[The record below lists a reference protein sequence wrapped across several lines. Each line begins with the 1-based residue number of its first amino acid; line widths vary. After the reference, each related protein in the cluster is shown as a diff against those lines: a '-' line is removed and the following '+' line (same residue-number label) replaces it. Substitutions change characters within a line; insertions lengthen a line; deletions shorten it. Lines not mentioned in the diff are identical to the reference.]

1 MAAPLRVLL
10 IGGSGF
16 IGHHV
21 SRALL
26 AAGHHVTILSRGGRE
41 APAGTES
48 LIAMRRDRA
57 ALGRALEGRRFDLTV
72 DFLVYDAADIEILL
86 LVPYAALG
94 RYLMIS
100 TGQVYL
106 VTEGARSPYRE
117 DDSDGP
123 VMAEPAGPADSYE
136 RASWNYGVGKRR
148 AERALLGLR
157 ATHGVRALILRL
169 PIIQGEGDGSRRLW
183 GYLERML
190 DGGPLV
196 LPDGGGAA
204 ARFVYVGD
212 VARLIA
218 RCAEEPPRNAIYN
231 LAQPDAMP
239 MRSFLDRA
247 AQLAGLTPQW
257 VESTWDE
264 CHAAGLDEDFSP
276 YAGRWRSTL
285 DPSRAA
291 TELGFVGTRTEDYLP
306 GVVKWH
312 MEHRGPS
319 HHGYALRERELALA
333 ARLAARAE
341 RGA

>member
-1 MAAPLRVLL
+1 
-10 IGGSGF
+10 
-16 IGHHV
+16 
-21 SRALL
+21 
-26 AAGHHVTILSRGGRE
+26 
-41 APAGTES
+41 
-48 LIAMRRDRA
+48 
-57 ALGRALEGRRFDLTV
+57 
-72 DFLVYDAADIEILL
+72 
-86 LVPYAALG
+86 
-94 RYLMIS
+94 
-100 TGQVYL
+100 
-106 VTEGARSPYRE
+106 
-117 DDSDGP
+117 
-123 VMAEPAGPADSYE
+123 
-136 RASWNYGVGKRR
+136 
-148 AERALLGLR
+148 
-157 ATHGVRALILRL
+157 
-169 PIIQGEGDGSRRLW
+169 
-183 GYLERML
+183 
-190 DGGPLV
+190 
-196 LPDGGGAA
+196 
-204 ARFVYVGD
+204 
-212 VARLIA
+212 
-218 RCAEEPPRNAIYN
+218 
-231 LAQPDAMP
+231 MP